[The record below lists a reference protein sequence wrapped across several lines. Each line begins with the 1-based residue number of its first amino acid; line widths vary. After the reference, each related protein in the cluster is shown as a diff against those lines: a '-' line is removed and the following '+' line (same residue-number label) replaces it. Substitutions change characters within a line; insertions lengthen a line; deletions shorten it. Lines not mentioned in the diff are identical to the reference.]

1 MLFKKIILIFDK
13 KLLTNVFLC
22 DIIYLMNFL
31 EGVLFMSKESRSIRL
46 TAILIKVAIALCIA
60 ALFIMPYAAKM
71 YEAVSFQQDNV
82 TVPLLVTF
90 YTCAAVGF
98 VILFVL
104 AKLVDNIG
112 KDQVFVEENVM
123 LLKILSYCCFA
134 IAVITLFFARLRI
147 LVFVIT
153 FAAAFIGLILR
164 VIKNCFT
171 QAIKIREENDY
182 TI

>member
-1 MLFKKIILIFDK
+1 MA
-13 KLLTNVFLC
+13 
-22 DIIYLMNFL
+22 
-31 EGVLFMSKESRSIRL
+31 KEKRSI
-46 TAILIKVAIALCIA
+46 AITSVLIKVAIVLCTA
-60 ALFIMPYAAKM
+60 ALFLMPYAAKM
-71 YEAVSFQQDNV
+71 YEQISFQRDNV
-82 TVPLLVTF
+82 TVPLLITF
-90 YTCAAVGF
+90 YVCAAFGF

-104 AKLVDNIG
+104 NKLIKNIG
-112 KDQVFVEENVM
+112 SEKVFIDENVK

-134 IAVITLFFARLRI
+134 IAVVTLIFARFRI

-171 QAIKIREENDY
+171 EAIRLREENDF

>member
-1 MLFKKIILIFDK
+1 M
-13 KLLTNVFLC
+13 T
-22 DIIYLMNFL
+22 
-31 EGVLFMSKESRSIRL
+31 KEKRSI
-46 TAILIKVAIALCIA
+46 AITSALIKVAIILCAA
-60 ALFIMPYAAKM
+60 ALFLMPYAAKM
-71 YEAVSFQQDNV
+71 YEQISFQRDNV
-82 TVPLLVTF
+82 TVPLLITF
-90 YTCAAVGF
+90 YVCAAFGF

-104 AKLVDNIG
+104 NKLIKNIG
-112 KDQVFVEENVM
+112 SEKVFIDENVK

-134 IAVITLFFARLRI
+134 IAVVTLIFARFRI

-171 QAIKIREENDY
+171 EAIRLREENDF

>member
-1 MLFKKIILIFDK
+1 M
-13 KLLTNVFLC
+13 T
-22 DIIYLMNFL
+22 
-31 EGVLFMSKESRSIRL
+31 KEKRSI
-46 TAILIKVAIALCIA
+46 AITSVLIKVAIVLCTV
-60 ALFIMPYAAKM
+60 ALFLMPYAAKM
-71 YEAVSFQQDNV
+71 YEQISFQRDNV
-82 TVPLLVTF
+82 TVPLLITF
-90 YTCAAVGF
+90 YVCAAFGF

-104 AKLVDNIG
+104 NKLIKNIG
-112 KDQVFVEENVM
+112 SEKVFIDENVK

-134 IAVITLFFARLRI
+134 IAVVTLIFARFRI

-171 QAIKIREENDY
+171 EAIRLREENDF

>member
-1 MLFKKIILIFDK
+1 MA
-13 KLLTNVFLC
+13 
-22 DIIYLMNFL
+22 
-31 EGVLFMSKESRSIRL
+31 KEKRSI
-46 TAILIKVAIALCIA
+46 AITSALIKVAIVLCAA
-60 ALFIMPYAAKM
+60 ALFLMPYAAKM
-71 YEAVSFQQDNV
+71 YEQISFQRDNV
-82 TVPLLVTF
+82 TVPLLITF
-90 YTCAAVGF
+90 YVCAAFGF

-104 AKLVDNIG
+104 NKLIKNIG
-112 KDQVFVEENVM
+112 SEKVFIDENVK

-134 IAVITLFFARLRI
+134 IAVVTLIFARFRI

-171 QAIKIREENDY
+171 EAIRLREENDF

>member
-1 MLFKKIILIFDK
+1 M
-13 KLLTNVFLC
+13 T
-22 DIIYLMNFL
+22 
-31 EGVLFMSKESRSIRL
+31 KEKRSI
-46 TAILIKVAIALCIA
+46 AITSALIKVAIVLCTA
-60 ALFIMPYAAKM
+60 ALFLMPYAAKL
-71 YEAVSFQQDNV
+71 YEQISFQRDNV
-82 TVPLLVTF
+82 TVPLLITF
-90 YTCAAVGF
+90 YVCAAFGF

-104 AKLVDNIG
+104 NKLIKNIG
-112 KDQVFVEENVM
+112 SEKVFIDENVK

-134 IAVITLFFARLRI
+134 IAVVTLIFARFRI

-171 QAIKIREENDY
+171 EAIRLREENDF

>member
-1 MLFKKIILIFDK
+1 M
-13 KLLTNVFLC
+13 T
-22 DIIYLMNFL
+22 
-31 EGVLFMSKESRSIRL
+31 KEKRSI
-46 TAILIKVAIALCIA
+46 AITSALIKVAIVLCAA
-60 ALFIMPYAAKM
+60 ALFLMPYAAKM
-71 YEAVSFQQDNV
+71 YDQISFQRDNV
-82 TVPLLVTF
+82 TVPLLITF
-90 YTCAAVGF
+90 YVCAAFGF

-104 AKLVDNIG
+104 NKLIKNIG
-112 KDQVFVEENVM
+112 SEKVFIDENVK

-134 IAVITLFFARLRI
+134 IAVVTLIFARFRI

-171 QAIKIREENDY
+171 EAIRLREENDF

>member
-1 MLFKKIILIFDK
+1 MTDSPLYATGAGEI
-13 KLLTNVFLC
+13 FLC
-22 DIIYLMNFL
+22 DLRIQDLGHSFHHFPVFYYHSDGIPQ
-31 EGVLFMSKESRSIRL
+31 
-46 TAILIKVAIALCIA
+46 ILI
-60 ALFIMPYAAKM
+60 
-71 YEAVSFQQDNV
+71 
-82 TVPLLVTF
+82 TF
-90 YTCAAVGF
+90 YVCAAFGF

-104 AKLVDNIG
+104 NKLIKNIG
-112 KDQVFVEENVM
+112 SEKVFIDENVK

-134 IAVITLFFARLRI
+134 IAVVTLIFARFRI

-171 QAIKIREENDY
+171 EAIRLREENDF

>member
-1 MLFKKIILIFDK
+1 MKNDK
-13 KLLTNVFLC
+13 RKTFNS
-22 DIIYLMNFL
+22 DNI
-31 EGVLFMSKESRSIRL
+31 G
-46 TAILIKVAIALCIA
+46 TIKVAIVICAA
-60 ALFIMPYAAKM
+60 ALFLMPYAAKM
-71 YEAVSFQQDNV
+71 YEQISFQRDNV
-82 TVPLLVTF
+82 TVPLLITF
-90 YTCAAVGF
+90 YVCAAFGF

-104 AKLVDNIG
+104 NKLIKNIG
-112 KDQVFVEENVM
+112 SEKVFIDENVK

-134 IAVITLFFARLRI
+134 IAVVTLIFARFRI

-171 QAIKIREENDY
+171 EAIRLREENDF

>member
-1 MLFKKIILIFDK
+1 M
-13 KLLTNVFLC
+13 T
-22 DIIYLMNFL
+22 
-31 EGVLFMSKESRSIRL
+31 KEKRSI
-46 TAILIKVAIALCIA
+46 AITSVLIKIAIVLCTA
-60 ALFIMPYAAKM
+60 ALFLMPYAAKM
-71 YEAVSFQQDNV
+71 YEQISFQRDNV
-82 TVPLLVTF
+82 TVSLLITF
-90 YTCAAVGF
+90 YVCAAFGF

-104 AKLVDNIG
+104 NKLIKNIG
-112 KDQVFVEENVM
+112 SEKVFIDENVK

-134 IAVITLFFARLRI
+134 IAVVTLIFARFRI

-171 QAIKIREENDY
+171 EAIRLREENDF

>member
-1 MLFKKIILIFDK
+1 MTKEKRSIAITSVLIKIAIIL
-13 KLLTNVFLC
+13 C
-22 DIIYLMNFL
+22 
-31 EGVLFMSKESRSIRL
+31 
-46 TAILIKVAIALCIA
+46 AA
-60 ALFIMPYAAKM
+60 ALFLMPYAAKM
-71 YEAVSFQQDNV
+71 YEQISFQRDNV
-82 TVPLLVTF
+82 TVPLLITF
-90 YTCAAVGF
+90 YVCAAFGF

-104 AKLVDNIG
+104 NKFIKNIG
-112 KDQVFVEENVM
+112 SEKVFIDENVK

-134 IAVITLFFARLRI
+134 IAVVTLIFARFRI

-171 QAIKIREENDY
+171 EAIRLREENDF

>member
-1 MLFKKIILIFDK
+1 M
-13 KLLTNVFLC
+13 T
-22 DIIYLMNFL
+22 
-31 EGVLFMSKESRSIRL
+31 KEKRSI
-46 TAILIKVAIALCIA
+46 AITSVLIKVAIVLCAA
-60 ALFIMPYAAKM
+60 ALFLMPYAAKM
-71 YEAVSFQQDNV
+71 YEQISFQRDNV
-82 TVPLLVTF
+82 TVPLLITF
-90 YTCAAVGF
+90 YVCATFGF

-104 AKLVDNIG
+104 NKLIKNIG
-112 KDQVFVEENVM
+112 SEKVFIDENVK

-134 IAVITLFFARLRI
+134 IAVVTLIFARFRI

-171 QAIKIREENDY
+171 EAIRLREENDF

>member
-1 MLFKKIILIFDK
+1 M
-13 KLLTNVFLC
+13 T
-22 DIIYLMNFL
+22 
-31 EGVLFMSKESRSIRL
+31 KEKRSI
-46 TAILIKVAIALCIA
+46 AITSALIKVAIVLCAA
-60 ALFIMPYAAKM
+60 ALFLMPYAAKM
-71 YEAVSFQQDNV
+71 YEQISFQQDNV
-82 TVPLLVTF
+82 TVPLLITF
-90 YTCAAVGF
+90 YVCAAFGF

-104 AKLVDNIG
+104 NKLIKNIG
-112 KDQVFVEENVM
+112 SEKVFIDENVK

-134 IAVITLFFARLRI
+134 IAIVTLIFARFRI

-171 QAIKIREENDY
+171 EAIRLREENDF

>member
-1 MLFKKIILIFDK
+1 M
-13 KLLTNVFLC
+13 T
-22 DIIYLMNFL
+22 
-31 EGVLFMSKESRSIRL
+31 KEKRSI
-46 TAILIKVAIALCIA
+46 AITLVLIKIAIVLCAA
-60 ALFIMPYAAKM
+60 ALFLMPYAAKM
-71 YEAVSFQQDNV
+71 YEQISFQQDNV
-82 TVPLLVTF
+82 TVPLLITF
-90 YTCAAVGF
+90 YVCAAFGF

-104 AKLVDNIG
+104 NKLIKNIG
-112 KDQVFVEENVM
+112 SEKVFIDENVK

-134 IAVITLFFARLRI
+134 IAVVTLIFARFRI

-171 QAIKIREENDY
+171 EAIRLREENDF

>member
-1 MLFKKIILIFDK
+1 M
-13 KLLTNVFLC
+13 T
-22 DIIYLMNFL
+22 
-31 EGVLFMSKESRSIRL
+31 KEKRSI
-46 TAILIKVAIALCIA
+46 AITSALIKVAIVLCAA
-60 ALFIMPYAAKM
+60 ALFLMPYAAKM
-71 YEAVSFQQDNV
+71 YEQISFQRDNV
-82 TVPLLVTF
+82 TVPLLLTF
-90 YTCAAVGF
+90 YVCAAFGF

-104 AKLVDNIG
+104 NKLIKNIG
-112 KDQVFVEENVM
+112 SEKVFIDENVK

-134 IAVITLFFARLRI
+134 IAVVTLIFARFRI

-171 QAIKIREENDY
+171 EAIRLREENDF

>member
-1 MLFKKIILIFDK
+1 M
-13 KLLTNVFLC
+13 T
-22 DIIYLMNFL
+22 
-31 EGVLFMSKESRSIRL
+31 KEKRSI
-46 TAILIKVAIALCIA
+46 AITSALIKVAIVLCAA
-60 ALFIMPYAAKM
+60 ALFLMPYAAKM
-71 YEAVSFQQDNV
+71 YEQISFQRDNV
-82 TVPLLVTF
+82 TVRLLITF
-90 YTCAAVGF
+90 YVCAAFGF

-104 AKLVDNIG
+104 NKLIKNIG
-112 KDQVFVEENVM
+112 SEKVFIDENVK

-134 IAVITLFFARLRI
+134 IAVVTLIFARFRI

-171 QAIKIREENDY
+171 EAIRLREENDF

>member
-1 MLFKKIILIFDK
+1 M
-13 KLLTNVFLC
+13 T
-22 DIIYLMNFL
+22 
-31 EGVLFMSKESRSIRL
+31 KEKRSI
-46 TAILIKVAIALCIA
+46 AITSVLIKLAIVLCAA
-60 ALFIMPYAAKM
+60 ALFLMPYAAKM
-71 YEAVSFQQDNV
+71 YEQISFQRDNV
-82 TVPLLVTF
+82 TVPLLITF
-90 YTCAAVGF
+90 YVCAAFGF

-104 AKLVDNIG
+104 NKLIKNIG
-112 KDQVFVEENVM
+112 SEKVFIDENVK

-134 IAVITLFFARLRI
+134 IAVVTLIFARFRI

-171 QAIKIREENDY
+171 EAIRLREENDF

>member
-1 MLFKKIILIFDK
+1 M
-13 KLLTNVFLC
+13 T
-22 DIIYLMNFL
+22 
-31 EGVLFMSKESRSIRL
+31 KEKRSI
-46 TAILIKVAIALCIA
+46 AITSVLIKIAIVLCTA
-60 ALFIMPYAAKM
+60 ALFLMPYAAKM
-71 YEAVSFQQDNV
+71 YEQVSFQRDNV
-82 TVPLLVTF
+82 TVPLLITF
-90 YTCAAVGF
+90 YVCAAFGF

-104 AKLVDNIG
+104 NKLIKNIG
-112 KDQVFVEENVM
+112 SEKVFIDENVK

-134 IAVITLFFARLRI
+134 IAVVTLIFARFRI

-171 QAIKIREENDY
+171 EAIRLREENDF

>member
-1 MLFKKIILIFDK
+1 M
-13 KLLTNVFLC
+13 T
-22 DIIYLMNFL
+22 
-31 EGVLFMSKESRSIRL
+31 KEKRSI
-46 TAILIKVAIALCIA
+46 AITSVLIKVAIVLCTA
-60 ALFIMPYAAKM
+60 ALFLMPYAAKM
-71 YEAVSFQQDNV
+71 YEQISFQRDNV
-82 TVPLLVTF
+82 TVPLLITF
-90 YTCAAVGF
+90 YVCAAFGF

-104 AKLVDNIG
+104 NKLIKNIG
-112 KDQVFVEENVM
+112 SEKVFIDENVK

-134 IAVITLFFARLRI
+134 IAVVTLIFARFRI

-171 QAIKIREENDY
+171 GAIRLREENDF